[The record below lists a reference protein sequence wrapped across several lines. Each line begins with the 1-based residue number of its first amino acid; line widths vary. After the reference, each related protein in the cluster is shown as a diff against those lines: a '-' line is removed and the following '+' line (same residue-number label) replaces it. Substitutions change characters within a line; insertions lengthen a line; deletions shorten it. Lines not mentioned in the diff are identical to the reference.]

1 MHFHKLTNNVK
12 ISKRLGVSADWDNP
26 YVTLTPDYEAA
37 QIRVFGEMAKKGYI
51 YQVQNQF
58 IGHGHQSQHLLKQK
72 SNIMI

>member
-12 ISKRLGVSADWDNP
+12 ISNVLVFLADWDNP

-37 QIRVFGEMAKKGYI
+37 QIRVFGGMAKKVTSI
-51 YQVQNQF
+51 KVQNQF

-72 SNIMI
+72 SSTMI